1 MTMNNQEHEEDE
13 ELERCWEDLDSIDEH
28 IAEEE
33 PPVVV
38 FKDIG

>member
-1 MTMNNQEHEEDE
+1 MNNQEDE
-13 ELERCWEDLDSIDEH
+13 ENEELKRGWQNLDSIDKH

-38 FKDIG
+38 IKDIC